1 MEKIIGIYKH
11 AGKFT
16 KAIFLTFSPFFSW
29 KLAERNSSQDVI
41 GNMLS
46 CPELLVAS
54 VKESILDAGGI
65 FNRHIVVDDE
75 QDAGRQHPL
84 LGRQLDQDVFAP
96 DVRVSHGRP
105 TIFIPTKAI
114 IATVQVLHFFLEN
127 HISMILIGARG
138 CGKSLSLSKVVPHLS
153 TGWTVKY
160 LLLGGIFK
168 LHTFKILTDTV
179 CLSF

>member
-1 MEKIIGIYKH
+1 
-11 AGKFT
+11 
-16 KAIFLTFSPFFSW
+16 
-29 KLAERNSSQDVI
+29 
-41 GNMLS
+41 MLS

-168 LHTFKILTDTV
+168 LHTFKILLYSQTLYVSHYKKLHKILGYFQTRQTTHTKWV
-179 CLSF
+179 YYANSPATRTTS

>member
-1 MEKIIGIYKH
+1 MTTTQVPSERS
-11 AGKFT
+11 F
-16 KAIFLTFSPFFSW
+16 AIAVGTA
-29 KLAERNSSQDVI
+29 LAERNISPEVI

-46 CPELLVAS
+46 CPDLLVAS

-65 FNRHIVVDDE
+65 FQRHVAADQE
-75 QDAGRQHPL
+75 EGRQHPL

-96 DVRVSHGRP
+96 DVRVTHGRP

-127 HISMILIGARG
+127 HISMMLVGARG

-153 TGWTVKY
+153 PGWTVKY
-160 LLLGGIFK
+160 LLLGGIS
-168 LHTFKILTDTV
+168 TYILNFTM
-179 CLSF
+179 FG

>member
-1 MEKIIGIYKH
+1 
-11 AGKFT
+11 
-16 KAIFLTFSPFFSW
+16 
-29 KLAERNSSQDVI
+29 
-41 GNMLS
+41 MLS

-114 IATVQVLHFFLEN
+114 IATVQAKLYNQVP
-127 HISMILIGARG
+127 
-138 CGKSLSLSKVVPHLS
+138 SLSLSRWRTFILEKIKI
-153 TGWTVKY
+153 GWV
-160 LLLGGIFK
+160 L
-168 LHTFKILTDTV
+168 
-179 CLSF
+179 

>member
-1 MEKIIGIYKH
+1 
-11 AGKFT
+11 
-16 KAIFLTFSPFFSW
+16 
-29 KLAERNSSQDVI
+29 
-41 GNMLS
+41 MLS

-168 LHTFKILTDTV
+168 LHTFKILTCINTGVVRFSVQVVESLWGDCRFIPTDWGHI
-179 CLSF
+179 L